1 MFYIFFYFFK
11 LNKFNL
17 KVYCFKILN
26 MNFPY
31 TNGFFSID
39 STNGFLPIKDP
50 LQKLPDK
57 YNDIQSII
65 DLLPDLIKSD
75 GILELSINNL
85 NNLINFVKLE
95 TDIFIIQALYRAYTF
110 LTSAYLLEPLLKT

>member
-1 MFYIFFYFFK
+1 
-11 LNKFNL
+11 
-17 KVYCFKILN
+17 